1 MINTAMGITSC
12 LITLLINYTF
22 LKCVLKKK
30 AEKPLDYLLLFGL
43 FVINSLSAFF
53 LDENLFLKLISIM
66 SLKSLKKLS
75 VKKANQKIWLKK
87 LPWVS

>member
-30 AEKPLDYLLLFGL
+30 AEK
-43 FVINSLSAFF
+43 
-53 LDENLFLKLISIM
+53 K
-66 SLKSLKKLS
+66 
-75 VKKANQKIWLKK
+75 
-87 LPWVS
+87 